1 MQDLGTLPG
10 DTSSQAYK
18 INLSGQVVGASGN
31 TFTWVYPPGIATL
44 VKGHAILW
52 SKTDEMK
59 DLNTLISSR
68 MGWVLNTAVDIN
80 NGGQIIGSGTL
91 TGQVRGFLL
100 TPIL

>member
-1 MQDLGTLPG
+1 
-10 DTSSQAYK
+10 
-18 INLSGQVVGASGN
+18 
-31 TFTWVYPPGIATL
+31 
-44 VKGHAILW
+44 
-52 SKTDEMK
+52 MK

-68 MGWVLNTAVDIN
+68 LGWVLNTAVDIN